1 MSLQQQRTT
10 ENQIKKKKK
19 ATIAGEKMK
28 YLGINLK
35 QYVQDLSAEN
45 IKL

>member
-10 ENQIKKKKK
+10 GNQIKKKK
-19 ATIAGEKMK
+19 AAIAGEKMK